1 MFTAYKKYWQNYV
14 NFQDRS
20 TRSDYWWVI
29 LANIIIRFFF
39 TSLIVV
45 GLFNCINFSDTGSI
59 FTHDAG
65 GWLAFVG
72 IITVLYV
79 IYFLATLVPNIS
91 ISIRRIRDTGLS
103 PWWYSLAV
111 VEQLPG
117 LAIGTELNQ
126 SINQVDGTFD
136 MTFLIIMALISLTLL
151 IFYLLPSSK
160 KD

>member
-59 FTHDAG
+59 FTPDAG
-65 GWLAFVG
+65 GWIAFVV
-72 IITVLYV
+72 IITILYM
-79 IYFLATLVPNIS
+79 IYFLATLIPNIS

-103 PWWYSLAV
+103 PWWYSLAIV
-111 VEQLPG
+111 QQLPG
-117 LAIGTELNQ
+117 LMISFELNQ
-126 SINQVDGTFD
+126 STNQVTGNYDG
-136 MTFLIIMALISLTLL
+136 MLLIIMALISLTLL
-151 IFYLLPSSK
+151 IFYVLPSSK

>member
-39 TSLIVV
+39 TSLIIV

-65 GWLAFVG
+65 GWFAFVV
-72 IITVLYV
+72 IITILYM
-79 IYFLATLVPNIS
+79 IYLLATLVPNIS

-103 PWWYSLAV
+103 PWWYSLAI

-117 LAIGTELNQ
+117 LAIGTELNHG
-126 SINQVDGTFD
+126 NYDG
-136 MTFLIIMALISLTLL
+136 MLLIIMALISLTLL

>member
-59 FTHDAG
+59 FTPDAG
-65 GWLAFVG
+65 GWLAFVV
-72 IITVLYV
+72 IITILYM
-79 IYFLATLVPNIS
+79 IYLLATLIPNIS

-126 SINQVDGTFD
+126 SINQVAGTFD